1 MIHAKTIVAFLLS
14 LLIGLSTTVSIA
26 HNYSYHD
33 SHLEH
38 DNHLEHDD
46 HLEHDEYGEHDESS
60 CAYTVVQFTESLV
73 TQLIPIICL
82 SIVIINK
89 SVIYIGAQIIQ
100 PNNGF
105 FARAPPALIV

>member
-1 MIHAKTIVAFLLS
+1 MFRMINAKTIVAFLLS
-14 LLIGLSTTVSIA
+14 LLVGLSTTVSTA

-33 SHLEH
+33 DHLEN
-38 DNHLEHDD
+38 DN

-73 TQLIPIICL
+73 TQLIPIVSL
-82 SIVIINK
+82 SIGIINK
-89 SVIYIGAQIIQ
+89 SVVYIGAQVIQ

-105 FARAPPALIV
+105 FARAPPL

>member
-14 LLIGLSTTVSIA
+14 LLVGLSTTVSTA

-33 SHLEH
+33 
-38 DNHLEHDD
+38 D
-46 HLEHDEYGEHDESS
+46 HLEHNGHLEHDESS

-89 SVIYIGAQIIQ
+89 SVIYIGAQVIQ

-105 FARAPPALIV
+105 FARAPPL